1 MVRGMWR
8 SLAEINRAMAAGE
21 QTCAG
26 LVEAALGR
34 AEAVEGWLRSFA
46 WLDPQRARSLAAGL
60 DRRAQE
66 ARREGRPL
74 GALHG
79 VPIGVK
85 DIVDTA
91 GVPTEHGSALFAG
104 RVPDASAEVVRN
116 LEGAGGLMLG
126 KTVTAEMAYFHPGPT
141 VNPWDRER
149 TPGGSS
155 MGSAAAVAAGIV
167 PGAVGTQTNGSVI
180 RPAAFCGVVG
190 FKPSAGRLSRQ
201 GMLTFS
207 ETLDQ
212 PGTFT
217 RSVADAAWLVAALAG
232 DPLDRWWGSAG
243 EPAPDT
249 PDTPNAPGPGGAA
262 PRLALAPTS
271 EWAHAGPA
279 QRERFEQDVAALR
292 RAGARIDEVLLPPGL
307 DPDPAQAEPE
317 REPDAP
323 PVPVLAVHRTIMAYE
338 GAQALEAVVA
348 QRPQLVSET
357 LRRFLAEGAAV
368 PEAEYRAALDR
379 REVLRERFARWA
391 APFDAVL
398 SPPATGE
405 APGLDTTGDPRFCT
419 RWTLVGAPA
428 LVLPSGRGPHGLP
441 LGLQLI
447 GAQGQDRRLLQAA
460 AWVER
465 VLTPL
470 GPPPPPGP

>member
-1 MVRGMWR
+1 
-8 SLAEINRAMAAGE
+8 
-21 QTCAG
+21 
-26 LVEAALGR
+26 
-34 AEAVEGWLRSFA
+34 
-46 WLDPQRARSLAAGL
+46 
-60 DRRAQE
+60 
-66 ARREGRPL
+66 
-74 GALHG
+74 LHG

-104 RVPDASAEVVRN
+104 RVPGASAEVVLN

-141 VNPWDRER
+141 VNPFNRER

-212 PGTFT
+212 PGAFT
-217 RSVADAAWLVAALAG
+217 RTVADAAWLIAALAG
-232 DPLDRWWGSAG
+232 DPPHHWWDDAGSPQFG
-243 EPAPDT
+243 SPV
-249 PDTPNAPGPGGAA
+249 
-262 PRLALAPTS
+262 PRLVLARTS
-271 EWAHAGPA
+271 EWEHAGPA
-279 QRERFEQDVAALR
+279 QRDRFSADVAALR
-292 RAGARIDEVLLPPGL
+292 RAGARVEEVPLPPGM

-317 REPDAP
+317 PGAP
-323 PVPVLAVHRTIMAYE
+323 PVLVVHRTIMAYE
-338 GAQALEAVVA
+338 GAQALGALVA
-348 QRPQLVSET
+348 ESPYLVSET
-357 LRRFLAEGAAV
+357 LRRFLAEGAAGS
-368 PEAEYRAALDR
+368 ETEYRAARDR
-379 REVLRERFARWA
+379 QRLLIERFARWA

-398 SPPATGE
+398 TPPATGE
-405 APGLDTTGDPRFCT
+405 APGLETTGDPRFCT

-428 LVLPSGRGPHGLP
+428 LVLPTGRGPHGLP
-441 LGLQLI
+441 LGLQLV
-447 GAQGQDRRLLQAA
+447 GAQGDDRRLLQTAG
-460 AWVER
+460 WVER
-465 VLTPL
+465 VLAPR
-470 GPPPPPGP
+470 